1 MAEVIDLRVE
11 RAMRTSGIKDRTLLQ
26 DIIDQGYN
34 PNDPIELNNYYNWKT
49 FENFMETDDV
59 AHNWSEE
66 AIDRLYADLK
76 AFDPTQ
82 PYTVTVEGVEFNT
95 DYELFLNT
103 DEEKG

>member
-1 MAEVIDLRVE
+1 MTNVIDFQVE

-59 AHNWSEE
+59 AHNWTEE
-66 AIDRLYADLK
+66 AIDRLLTDIK
-76 AFDPTQ
+76 EWDPTQ
-82 PYTVTVEGVEFNT
+82 PYTVTVEGVEFDT

>member
-59 AHNWSEE
+59 AHNWTEE
-66 AIDRLYADLK
+66 AIDRLLTDIK
-76 AFDPTQ
+76 EWDPTQ
-82 PYTVTVEGVEFNT
+82 PYTVTVEGVEFDT